1 MADFIV
7 TGGAGFIGSNLVAAL
22 NERGVDDIIVVDELG
37 VDEKWKNLVGLRYED
52 YIDKDIFR
60 ESVRRDE
67 IAPPRTIFHLGACS
81 ATTETDADYLADNN
95 YRYSREMCEWALRAG
110 TRFIYASSAATYG
123 DGSKGYSDADE
134 VTPALEPL
142 NMYGYSKQMF
152 DMWILKNRLQDL
164 VVGLK
169 YFNVYGPREEH
180 KDEQRSVVSKAYRQ
194 IQETG
199 KVRLFKSYRPEYA
212 DGEQVRDFVYVKDAV
227 EVTLAFH
234 ADLAISGIFNCGTG
248 SARTWNDLVKAVFAA
263 LDRKPHIQ
271 YIDMPES
278 IRDQYQYHT
287 EADMGKLREAGYDK
301 PFTSLEDGIRDYV
314 QNYLVNITL

>member
-1 MADFIV
+1 
-7 TGGAGFIGSNLVAAL
+7 
-22 NERGVDDIIVVDELG
+22 
-37 VDEKWKNLVGLRYED
+37 
-52 YIDKDIFR
+52 
-60 ESVRRDE
+60 
-67 IAPPRTIFHLGACS
+67 
-81 ATTETDADYLADNN
+81 
-95 YRYSREMCEWALRAG
+95 
-110 TRFIYASSAATYG
+110 
-123 DGSKGYSDADE
+123 
-134 VTPALEPL
+134 
-142 NMYGYSKQMF
+142 MYGYSKQMF